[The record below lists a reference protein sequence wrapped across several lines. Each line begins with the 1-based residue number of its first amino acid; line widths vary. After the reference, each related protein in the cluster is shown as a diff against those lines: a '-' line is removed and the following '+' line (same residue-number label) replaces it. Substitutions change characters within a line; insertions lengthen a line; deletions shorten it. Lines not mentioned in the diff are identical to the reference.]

1 MRAAISKTRPREKNA
16 GAMLDAIRQILGLS
30 ESDLADL
37 FHVRA
42 PSIYGWREAG
52 IPDARRASVERI
64 LDLATV
70 LRRELKATRIAQ
82 IVRTPDDWLGGKTI
96 LETIRDEGP
105 EAVYAYLHRLFS
117 YTGT

>member
-1 MRAAISKTRPREKNA
+1 MATALIKAKARDESA
-16 GAMLDAIRQILGLS
+16 GAMLDAIREILGLS

-37 FHVRA
+37 FRVRA
-42 PSIYGWREAG
+42 PSVYGWRAAG

-70 LRRELKATRIAQ
+70 LRREIKASRIPQ

-96 LETIRDEGP
+96 LETIRDDGP
-105 EAVYAYLHRLFS
+105 EAVYAYLHRLFA
-117 YTGT
+117 YTGA